1 MRQML
6 RDWTN
11 MSVIQAM
18 DRIMFHTH
26 LRISQHLPEK
36 SEPFAFWLG
45 HSRSPPAT
53 SHGAAQAQT

>member
-1 MRQML
+1 MSKHHMRQML

-45 HSRSPPAT
+45 L
-53 SHGAAQAQT
+53 